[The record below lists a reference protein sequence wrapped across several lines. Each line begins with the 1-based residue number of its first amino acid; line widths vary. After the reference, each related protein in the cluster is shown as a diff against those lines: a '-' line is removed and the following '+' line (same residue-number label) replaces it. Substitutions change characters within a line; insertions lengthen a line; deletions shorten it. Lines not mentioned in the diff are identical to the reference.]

1 MTYQEFKK
9 QIQLLNIAYEKQF
22 EVVNDGQSVMVRDF
36 DWCYATIK
44 TRIPYSLYTS
54 RMCFEMLEENLRHDL
69 LKAVYKFAQTSLDAR
84 HLFSRFHISSKLT
97 PKNNCRFLFKE
108 GGNIDCLAWGWK
120 QGEDTEFTQE
130 EIDYI
135 CEKFHT
141 DLSDFNIEEVKE

>member
-36 DWCYATIK
+36 DWCYATIR

-141 DLSDFNIEEVKE
+141 DLSDFDIDEVK

>member
-36 DWCYATIK
+36 DWCYATIR

-135 CEKFHT
+135 CDKFHT
-141 DLSDFNIEEVKE
+141 DLSDFNIDEVK

>member
-36 DWCYATIK
+36 DWCYATIR

-135 CEKFHT
+135 CDKFHT
-141 DLSDFNIEEVKE
+141 DLSDFNIDEVE

>member
-135 CEKFHT
+135 CDKFHT
-141 DLSDFNIEEVKE
+141 DLSDFNIDEVE

>member
-141 DLSDFNIEEVKE
+141 DLSDFNIDEVK

>member
-1 MTYQEFKK
+1 MTYKELKD

-36 DWCYATIK
+36 DWCYATIR

-135 CEKFHT
+135 CDKFHT
-141 DLSDFNIEEVKE
+141 NLSDFNIEEVKE

>member
-36 DWCYATIK
+36 DWCYATIR

-141 DLSDFNIEEVKE
+141 DLSDFNIDEVE